1 MTTAFRPLVPAR
13 READRPNPAARVQRG
28 DGHRTMRGREAAH
41 GAMVAGGRKANM
53 GREAI

>member
-1 MTTAFRPLVPAR
+1 MTTAPRPLVPAR
-13 READRPNPAARVQRG
+13 REAGRPNPAARVQRG
-28 DGHRTMRGREAAH
+28 DGHRSMRGREAAH